1 MLAAAIA
8 AGGVMSGMGN
18 YSYLRTGIVSAEV
31 SVPASRL
38 FSRNPLIS
46 HGRPSAEPTAIMYIA
61 SPKAEA
67 MFSLIPCL

>member
-31 SVPASRL
+31 SVPAQSVVLKESAYITWDARQRSRRL
-38 FSRNPLIS
+38 
-46 HGRPSAEPTAIMYIA
+46 
-61 SPKAEA
+61 
-67 MFSLIPCL
+67 